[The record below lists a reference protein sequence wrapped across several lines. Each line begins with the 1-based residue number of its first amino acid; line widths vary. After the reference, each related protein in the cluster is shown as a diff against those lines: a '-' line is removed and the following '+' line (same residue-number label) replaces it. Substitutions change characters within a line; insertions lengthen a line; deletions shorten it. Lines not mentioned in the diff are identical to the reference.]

1 MGPGWLG
8 TPLETSVGSGARA
21 VRPLGALV
29 RKEFAQ
35 FFRRRPLVVLVI
47 WTISV
52 EIAICA
58 YSVTYDVTHIRLAVQ
73 DLDGSP
79 ASREL
84 VVRFARTDYFDD
96 LYRPRSARELDE
108 LLETGQATL
117 ALVIPADFS
126 RRLGQGLP
134 APVQLVVDG
143 SNSNSAL
150 LTLGYA
156 DRIVRSWGRDVEV
169 RRRQR
174 LFGEPAHVPEVR
186 NEGRAWYDPDLRSV
200 SFVIISMLTVA
211 VMMIGIILPA
221 AGLAGEKEA
230 GTIEQLLVMPFRPW
244 EVMLAKVIPTFVV
257 SLASLALALWL
268 PWWFAVPMR
277 GSLALFFGL
286 SALFLLSSL
295 GLGLVIGVIAA
306 NLQQALLL
314 SFFTIFPVM
323 VISGGFV
330 PVESMPP
337 AVQYLSLLSPL
348 RHYMEIGLGIFLKG
362 VGIDVL
368 WRPAAAMTVIGLA
381 VLGFGLSRFRRQ
393 LA

>member
-1 MGPGWLG
+1 M
-8 TPLETSVGSGARA
+8 
-21 VRPLGALV
+21 RPLGALV
-29 RKEFAQ
+29 RKEFLQ
-35 FFRRRPLVVLVI
+35 FVRRRPLVVLVI
-47 WTISV
+47 WTIAV

-73 DLDGSP
+73 DDDGSA

-84 VVRFARTDYFDD
+84 AVRFAQTDYFDD
-96 LYRPRSARELDE
+96 LHRPRSSRELDE
-108 LLETGQATL
+108 LLETGRATVG
-117 ALVIPADFS
+117 LVIPPDFS
-126 RRLGQGLP
+126 RRLGQGLS
-134 APVQLVVDG
+134 AHVQLVVDG
-143 SNSNSAL
+143 SNSNAAL
-150 LTLGYA
+150 IALGYA
-156 DRIVRSWGRDVEV
+156 ERIIRSWGRDLEV
-169 RRRQR
+169 GRLQR
-174 LFGEPAHVPEVR
+174 ALGEPGRAPEVR
-186 NEGRAWYDPDLRSV
+186 NEGRAWYNPELRSV
-200 SFVIISMLTVA
+200 NFEIISMLTVA

-244 EVMLAKVIPTFVV
+244 ELMLAKVIPTFVL

-277 GSLALFFGL
+277 GSLVLFFGL

-295 GLGLVIGVIAA
+295 GSGLLIGVIAQ

-330 PVESMPP
+330 PVESMPR
-337 AVQYLSLLSPL
+337 AIQYLSVLSPL
-348 RHYMEIGLGIFLKG
+348 RHYLEIALGIFLKG

-368 WRPAAAMTVIGLA
+368 WRPAALMTGLGLV
-381 VLGFGLSRFRRQ
+381 VLALGLSRFRRQ

>member
-1 MGPGWLG
+1 MK
-8 TPLETSVGSGARA
+8 
-21 VRPLGALV
+21 PLGALI
-29 RKEFAQ
+29 RKEFLQ
-35 FFRRRPLVVLVI
+35 FFRRRPLVVLVV
-47 WTISV
+47 WTIAV

-58 YSVTYDVTHIRLAVQ
+58 FSITYDVTHIRLAVQ

-84 VVRFARTDYFDD
+84 ALRFAWTEYFDD
-96 LYRPRSARELDE
+96 LYRPRGSRELDG
-108 LLETGQATL
+108 LLESGRATVG
-117 ALVIPADFS
+117 LVIPADFS
-126 RRLGQGLP
+126 RRLAQGL
-134 APVQLVVDG
+134 AGHVQLLVDG

-150 LTLGYA
+150 IALGYA
-156 DRIVRSWGRDVEV
+156 DRIVRSWGRDIEI
-169 RRRQR
+169 RRVQAA
-174 LFGEPAHVPEVR
+174 LGEPRRAPEVMNKAR
-186 NEGRAWYDPDLRSV
+186 VWYNPALRSV
-200 SFVIISMLTVA
+200 NFEIISMLTVA

-230 GTIEQLLVMPFRPW
+230 GTIEQLLVMPFHPW

-257 SLASLALALWL
+257 SLVSLAMALWL
-268 PWWFAVPMR
+268 PWWFAVPIR

-295 GLGLVIGVIAA
+295 GLGLVIGVIAQ

-330 PVESMPP
+330 PVESMPT
-337 AVQYLSLLSPL
+337 AIQYVSLLSPL

-368 WRPAAAMTVIGLA
+368 WRPAASMTVLGLI
-381 VLGFGLSRFRRQ
+381 VLAFGLSRFRRQ
-393 LA
+393 LV